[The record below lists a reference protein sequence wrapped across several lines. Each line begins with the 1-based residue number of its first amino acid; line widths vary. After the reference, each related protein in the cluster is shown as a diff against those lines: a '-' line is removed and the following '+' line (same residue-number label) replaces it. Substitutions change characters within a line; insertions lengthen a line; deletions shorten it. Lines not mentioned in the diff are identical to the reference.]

1 MKIIDEKGRLFGKI
15 NLIDLLIVLAV
26 ALVALAFVWKITGS
40 RAPGD
45 VATQDHLI
53 NAGDEVTVRYEVIVS
68 GIDGAYFEGLE
79 RYAEGA
85 SLVRDN
91 NVINGKIVAFRK
103 EACDTALDANGNVVN
118 AEGQDRYDAIFTIEY
133 TGKMN
138 TNALIEGQQVLRVG
152 SQYTVRTLFIDIIGY
167 ITDVEILEK

>member
-15 NLIDLLIVLAV
+15 NLIDLLIVLVV
-26 ALVALAFVWKITGS
+26 ALVAVAFVWKITGS

-45 VATQDHLI
+45 VAQHDHLI
-53 NAGDEVTVRYEVIVS
+53 NAGDEVTVRYEVIVA
-68 GIDGAYFEGLE
+68 GIDEAYFKGLE

-91 NVINGKIVAFRK
+91 NVINGKIVKFEKA
-103 EACDTALDANGNVVN
+103 ACETALDPNGNVIAV
-118 AEGQDRYDAIFTIEY
+118 EGQDRYDAIFTIEY

-138 TNALIEGQQVLRVG
+138 TNALVEGQQVIRVG
-152 SQYTVRTLFIDIIGY
+152 AQYTVRTLFIDIIGY
-167 ITDVEILEK
+167 ITDVEIIGK

>member
-26 ALVALAFVWKITGS
+26 VLVGLALVWKIVGA

-68 GIDGAYFEGLE
+68 GIDEAYFEGLE
-79 RYAEGA
+79 RYAEGS

-91 NVINGKIVAFRK
+91 NVINGKIVKFEK
-103 EACDTALDANGNVVN
+103 LACSTALDANGNVIAVD
-118 AEGQDRYDAIFTIEY
+118 GQDRYDAVFTIEY

-138 TNALIEGQQVLRVG
+138 TNALVEGQQVLRVG

-167 ITDVEILEK
+167 ITDVEIIEK

>member
-26 ALVALAFVWKITGS
+26 VLVAAALCWKIAGA

-45 VATQDHLI
+45 VSTQDDLI
-53 NAGDEVTVRYEVIVS
+53 KAGQEVTVRYKVIVA
-68 GIDGAYFEGLE
+68 GIDGEYFKGLE
-79 RYAEGA
+79 RYAQDA

-91 NVINGKIVAFRK
+91 NVINGKIVELRK
-103 EACDTALDANGNVVN
+103 EACDTALDAYGNVVN

-133 TGKMN
+133 TGPMN
-138 TNALIEGQQVLRVG
+138 TNALVEGQQVLRVG

>member
-26 ALVALAFVWKITGS
+26 VLVGLALVWKIVGA

-45 VATQDHLI
+45 VATQGNLI
-53 NAGDEVTVRYEVIVS
+53 NPNEEVTVRYEVIVS
-68 GIDGAYFEGLE
+68 GIDEAYFEGLE

-85 SLVRDN
+85 NLVRDD
-91 NVINGKIVAFRK
+91 NVINGKIVKFEK
-103 EACDTALDANGNVVN
+103 LACETALDANGNVIAVS
-118 AEGQDRYDAIFTIEY
+118 GQDRYDAVFTIEY

-138 TNALIEGQQVLRVG
+138 TNALVEGKQVLRVG

-167 ITDVEILEK
+167 ITDVEIIEK